1 MPASSRRTAAIQ
13 DFPGRHWYRLSPLS
27 VALMPVALLMRAVVA
42 ARRFAYRRG
51 LLPAERLPAPVV
63 VVGNRIV
70 GGAGKTPLVL
80 WLARELAARGFRP
93 GIVSRGYGGRARTPC
108 EVPRQADPDRYGDE
122 PVLLAERSDA
132 PVWVG
137 VDRVAAARGLLRHHP
152 ECDVVLCDDGLQHY
166 RLARDFE
173 ICVEDARGDGN
184 GLLLPAG
191 PLREPPSREV
201 DATVLNDA
209 PPRPGTYAMRLAP
222 AGLYALH
229 DPARSVAPQALAGLR
244 LHAAAAIGNPERFF
258 ATLRSMGLA
267 HVAHAFRDHHAYEAR
282 DLAFPE
288 CDCIVVTEK
297 DAVKLR
303 RFQRDDIVVL
313 RVQAQVDPQLADR
326 IVEKLRGREAP

>member
-1 MPASSRRTAAIQ
+1 MQ
-13 DFPGRHWYRLSPLS
+13 DFPERHWYRLSPLS
-27 VALMPVALLMRAVVA
+27 VALAPIALLMRGVVA

-51 LLPAERLPAPVV
+51 LLPAERLPVPVV

-80 WLARELAARGFRP
+80 RLARELAGRGFRP
-93 GIVSRGYGGRARTPC
+93 GIVSRGYGASVRAPR
-108 EVPRQADPDRYGDE
+108 EVPVQADAARYGDE
-122 PVLLAERSDA
+122 PVLLAERSGV

-137 VDRVAAARGLLRHHP
+137 IDRVAAARGLLRQHP

-191 PLREPPSREV
+191 PLREPASREV

-222 AGLYALH
+222 AGLYALD

-244 LHAAAAIGNPERFF
+244 LHAAAAIGNPQRFF
-258 ATLRSMGLA
+258 ATLRSMGLEF
-267 HVAHAFRDHHAYEAR
+267 VAHAFPDHHAYAAR
-282 DLAFPE
+282 DLAFPD

-303 RFQRDDIVVL
+303 RFRRDGIVVL
-313 RVQAQVDPQLADR
+313 RVEAQVDPQLAER